1 MEEVIHQFFLYSV
14 FFGPFI
20 NWIMSCKQ
28 PEQMAGSSLTYYSIN
43 ESGMKGALYY
53 CIPNL
58 SSTHQN
64 TTGNFPKIKNLI
76 YLACDFHFRT
86 DRPTERQT
94 DIQLVCLRVEK
105 NGLR

>member
-1 MEEVIHQFFLYSV
+1 MMGCILAKCLAALNYF
-14 FFGPFI
+14 
-20 NWIMSCKQ
+20 
-28 PEQMAGSSLTYYSIN
+28 SIN
-43 ESGMKGALYY
+43 EGGVRGAQYY
-53 CIPNL
+53 FTQNL
-58 SSTHQN
+58 SSTHQK

-94 DIQLVCLRVEK
+94 DIQLIFLRVEK

>member
-1 MEEVIHQFFLYSV
+1 
-14 FFGPFI
+14 
-20 NWIMSCKQ
+20 
-28 PEQMAGSSLTYYSIN
+28 
-43 ESGMKGALYY
+43 MKGALYY

-94 DIQLVCLRVEK
+94 DIQLICLRVEK
-105 NGLR
+105 KWLTLNSEVNVMDGPIAARTDVSAPI